1 MKKIFLFVL
10 AVCLCIAANA
20 QQKPTANFGYDKD
33 IELAEGNDYVR
44 MIGGDSDGF
53 YAIRMDAEDKLWL
66 EYFNAAS
73 LVRETSSQIILPV
86 VDGNQTEYV
95 ESFYV
100 DGQVV
105 LFTQVVDFLKK
116 EKLLY
121 IQELGK
127 SGQVMGEPRVIGKL
141 TNQNM
146 AADFNVCL
154 TPNGQNMF
162 VWYNR
167 PFQTYNEEPFYFK
180 MYNSNLREVYNK
192 QVKLPLVGQAFA
204 IESLKITNNGSVYI
218 LVRISP
224 SEAQLQ
230 KMKIV
235 TYDYKMLV
243 FNPAM
248 EDVTTFDVKDKKLIL
263 VDAIFGI
270 DDNDN
275 IDVYGFLVPKGKTTY
290 QAIYHQKFDV
300 KEKKPVNARD
310 SKKACY
316 TFQKTEV
323 PAFNADR
330 LSKIMEQKYDYQL
343 LNVLYLSD
351 GGSVMVAE
359 HKNYWKDSIFDPQTR
374 ETIYN
379 EYYRFNDVLVAYTSP
394 LNNMEWMVRIPK
406 SQYSYNDFG
415 KYSSVATYAIGEK
428 VFLFYNDNAKNLA
441 NLEAGESKAN
451 LNGDKYKEATS
462 PDRNGFAMAVSI
474 FSDGAVSGQALFPKS
489 NKKSKIIPELFQE
502 YNGTHYMF
510 TRNGKKGKF
519 AMFNPE

>member
-10 AVCLCIAANA
+10 TICLCLLVNA
-20 QQKPTANFGYDKD
+20 QQKPTANFGFDRD
-33 IELAEGNDYVR
+33 IVLEEGNDYVR
-44 MIGGDSDGF
+44 MLGGDSDGF
-53 YAIRMDAEDKLWL
+53 YAIRIDGEDKLWL

-73 LVRETSSQIILPV
+73 LVRESSGQIILPIV
-86 VDGNQTEYV
+86 EGNQTEYV
-95 ESFYV
+95 EAFYV
-100 DGQVV
+100 DGVVV

-146 AADFNVCL
+146 VVDFNICL
-154 TPNGQNMF
+154 TPNGQNIF

-180 MYNSNLREVYNK
+180 MFNSNLREVYNK
-192 QVKLPLVGQAFA
+192 QIKLPLVKQAFA
-204 IESLKITNNGSVYI
+204 VEDLQVTNSGSVYM
-218 LVRISP
+218 LARISP
-224 SEAQLQ
+224 TEAQLQ
-230 KMKIV
+230 KMKII

-243 FNPAM
+243 YNPKYD
-248 EDVTTFDVKDKKLIL
+248 DVSTYDVKDKKLVL

-270 DDNDN
+270 DSNEN
-275 IDVYGFLVPKGKTTY
+275 IDVFGFLVPKGKTTY
-290 QAIYHQKFDV
+290 TAIYHQKIDV
-300 KEKKPVNARD
+300 KEKKLVNASD
-310 SKKACY
+310 SKKAVY
-316 TFQKTEV
+316 NFQKSEI
-323 PAFNADR
+323 PAFNSDR
-330 LSKIMEQKYDYQL
+330 LNKIPEQRYDYQL
-343 LNVLYLSD
+343 LDVHYLTD
-351 GGSVMVAE
+351 GGSMVVAE

-379 EYYRFNDVLVAYTSP
+379 EYYRFNDVIVAYC
-394 LNNMEWMVRIPK
+394 NQKNCMEWMVRIPK
-406 SQYSYNDFG
+406 TQYSYNDFG

-428 VFLFYNDNAKNLA
+428 LFLFYNDNPKNLT
-441 NLEAGESKAN
+441 NLEAGETKAN
-451 LNGDKYKEATS
+451 LNPDKYKEASS

-474 FSDGAVSGQALFPKS
+474 FSDGAVSGQALFPKA
-489 NKKSKIIPELFQE
+489 NKKSKIIPELFNE

-510 TRNGKKGKF
+510 TRNGKKCKF